1 MKDLF
6 SINGSFWGILNRFV
20 DLVILN
26 FLFIICCVPIVTI
39 GASKTALYDV
49 AKRLSKNEE
58 GYIFRSFLKS
68 FKNNFKASTIMW
80 LIYVTSMVIIG
91 VDLYICTIIDM
102 DTVVVASTAVIVL
115 LAILINMTFIYSIV
129 LQSTFENTLKNTV
142 TNGFIIS
149 VSRLPFTVLILLVEM
164 IPVGL
169 IFFLTYYWPYIIT
182 FLVVI
187 GFSVL
192 AYVNSFIF
200 NRVLENF
207 KYCK

>member
-102 DTVVVASTAVIVL
+102 DTIVIASTAVIVL

-149 VSRLPFTVLILLVEM
+149 VTRLPFTVLILLVEM

>member
-6 SINGSFWGILNRFV
+6 SINGRFWGILNRFV

-68 FKNNFKASTIMW
+68 FKNNFKVSTIMW

-102 DTVVVASTAVIVL
+102 DTIVVASTAVIVL

-149 VSRLPFTVLILLVEM
+149 VTRLPFTVLILLVEM

>member
-102 DTVVVASTAVIVL
+102 DTIVVASTAVIVL

-149 VSRLPFTVLILLVEM
+149 VTRLPFTVLILLVEM